1 MDDQRQKAFDY
12 AQETTKQLLTLS
24 TGIFALTFTF
34 LKDILKSED
43 AQDAITLLHIGWA
56 LYIVSV
62 AFGVAVLMMLAGN
75 LERPKANGTPSIY
88 AGSIKL
94 VAGIQIFTFFAG
106 LVFTFIF
113 GARAT

>member
-1 MDDQRQKAFDY
+1 MDEQRQKAFDF

-24 TGIFALTFTF
+24 TGIFALTVTF
-34 LKDILKSED
+34 LKDIVKGDE
-43 AQDAITLLHIGWA
+43 AKDAIALLHFGWG
-56 LYIVSV
+56 LYIASV

-94 VAGIQIFTFFAG
+94 VAGLQIVTFFAA
-106 LVFTFIF
+106 LVLTLIF